1 MLRLTTQ
8 CLAARIQLSTELYG
22 YSSCSDFI
30 SCWVSGHRPITRR
43 TDLKGNPSFN
53 SRLENYHITPGPIHS
68 ATEQSHL
75 TKGHLSHR
83 ALHSLAKSSPKR
95 CWFCKSSA
103 HNNPFSLVPYT
114 DYPPQIRK
122 NWISCTMNTE
132 VHHAVAVILLS
143 KNCIVLDEE
152 ICRHMLYSAMHAW
165 LHALKKEALLF
176 PSKKHIKS
184 KWMRCDVL
192 GMFVPFFWLIES
204 GAETSRP
211 CMQIKKDVVLNRG
224 SVSF

>member
-1 MLRLTTQ
+1 MTYTCNTIQKYFLIYPSILPSIYLSIYLSKMGKMPCGIFPQRTSITARFFPLLRLQCLYLPLFFDRKVLRLTTQ
-8 CLAARIQLSTELYG
+8 CLAARIQSSTALYG
-22 YSSCSDFI
+22 YSSCSDLI
-30 SCWVSGHRPITRR
+30 SCWVPGHMPITRR

-114 DYPPQIRK
+114 DNPPIDSI
-122 NWISCTMNTE
+122 NVTSCTMNTD
-132 VHHAVAVILLS
+132 VHLAVAVIVVS
-143 KNCIVLDEE
+143 KNCI
-152 ICRHMLYSAMHAW
+152 
-165 LHALKKEALLF
+165 
-176 PSKKHIKS
+176 
-184 KWMRCDVL
+184 
-192 GMFVPFFWLIES
+192 
-204 GAETSRP
+204 
-211 CMQIKKDVVLNRG
+211 
-224 SVSF
+224 